1 MESAVAA
8 SHSVQH
14 KVLLLYTNSPRR
26 KYQGLIHVL
35 WYFSTLALHRPDA
48 ELGRLEN
55 CITLLHSAFRI
66 VTQQQVWC
74 RGSSKYSHMHHLCK
88 LSCT

>member
-1 MESAVAA
+1 MRSQH
-8 SHSVQH
+8 SPISVQR

-26 KYQGLIHVL
+26 KYQGLIHML
-35 WYFSTLALHRPDA
+35 WYLGTLTLHRPDA

-55 CITLLHSAFRI
+55 RITLLHSAFLV
-66 VTQQQVWC
+66 VTQHVWC